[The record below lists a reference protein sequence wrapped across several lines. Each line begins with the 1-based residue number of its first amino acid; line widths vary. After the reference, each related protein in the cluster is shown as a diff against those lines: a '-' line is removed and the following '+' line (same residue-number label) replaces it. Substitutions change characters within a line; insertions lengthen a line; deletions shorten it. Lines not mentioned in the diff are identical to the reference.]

1 VPTRRRR
8 TGAGLCHPINSRRRK
23 PKARL
28 THARALLDITATGLL
43 LVAATTMCRAQIVAP
58 SQVTPQS
65 LRPDSGGRNRG
76 IAVSGQSAL
85 TPPVGAE
92 NLDLLVGDVRVDGAF
107 AELAPL
113 TAAKVREISGKRVS
127 VAQIYAFAQSIEQI
141 HAQAGYILARVVVP
155 PQKLVDRGPL
165 VIVVVD
171 GFIEDIDVTG
181 VPERVSRLVAARLG
195 FLVGLR
201 HLKRDVIERG
211 LLLAG
216 DLPGLKLR
224 STLMRGASDGG
235 TRLVLEGDHDLVTG
249 SLGTD
254 NRLTRSLGTWQ
265 LRGSVAANS
274 ALGFGEQ
281 IYGTAGSGADLSA
294 AVAGNSPLAVYGG
307 GAVIPLGTDGFT
319 INPEYTYSKTR
330 TPQMPGM
337 PASVGTFERFAL
349 RLRDPVVWTRT
360 SSLNVN
366 LSVEYVTQQ
375 LQAPTFGVTLNN
387 DRYGVLRA
395 GPDYATSLPWGA
407 GLRLGA
413 VLSQGLGGRTEGDAT
428 ASGVPLSR
436 AGSAP
441 DFTKITGGVRVS
453 QPLPGDMRFD
463 LIGSGQLS
471 MGKPMMLSEQFALD
485 GTEAVSA
492 FSAGTFNVDQGAT
505 LRGELVR
512 PFAARF
518 DAVAA
523 TVSPYLFGAVGRGW
537 LFDVT
542 AVEQSTINAGA
553 VGFGARSSVD
563 VAAGSPGLSF
573 GLELARQFTDVAG
586 LRQGWRGNVNAM
598 VTF

>member
-1 VPTRRRR
+1 L
-8 TGAGLCHPINSRRRK
+8 GI
-23 PKARL
+23 
-28 THARALLDITATGLL
+28 ATFGTL
-43 LVAATTMCRAQIVAP
+43 LVAAPIMCRAQIAAP

-65 LRPDSGGRNRG
+65 LRPDSGLREQG
-76 IAVSGQSAL
+76 IALPGQSAL

-92 NLDLLVGDVRVDGAF
+92 NLDILVGDVRLDGAF
-107 AELAPL
+107 SELASL
-113 TAAKVREISGKRVS
+113 TAAKAREISGKRVS

-141 HAQAGYILARVVVP
+141 YAQAGYPLARVVVP
-155 PQKLVDRGPL
+155 PQKLVDQGTL

-171 GFIEDIDVTG
+171 GFIEGIDVAG
-181 VPERVSRLVAARLG
+181 VPERVRRVVVARLS
-195 FLVGLR
+195 FLIGR
-201 HLKRDVIERG
+201 RRLKRAAIERG
-211 LLLAG
+211 LLVAG
-216 DLPGLKLR
+216 DIPGLKLR

-235 TRLVLEGDHDLVTG
+235 TRLVLEGEHDLVTG

-254 NRLTRSLGTWQ
+254 DRLSRSLGTWQ

-281 IYGTAGSGADLSA
+281 IYGTAGSGADLRA
-294 AVAGNSPLAVYGG
+294 AVAGLSPLTVYGG
-307 GAVIPLGTDGFT
+307 GAVIPLGTDGLT
-319 INPEYTYSKTR
+319 LNPEYTYSKTQ
-330 TPQMPGM
+330 TPRAPGA
-337 PASVGTFERFAL
+337 PASLGTFERFAL
-349 RLRDPVVWTRT
+349 RLRDPVVWTRS

-366 LSVEYVTQQ
+366 LSVEYVMQQ
-375 LQAPTFGVTLNN
+375 VDAPAFGVTLNS
-387 DRYGVLRA
+387 DRYGVVRA
-395 GPDYATSLPWGA
+395 GPDYAMSLPWGA
-407 GLRLGA
+407 GLQLGA
-413 VLSQGLGGRTEGDAT
+413 ALSQGLGGRTDADAV

-436 AGSAP
+436 AGAGP
-441 DFTKITGGVRVS
+441 DFTKVTGNFRVS
-453 QPLPGDMRFD
+453 QPLLADLRLD

-471 MGKPMMLSEQFALD
+471 LGKPMLRSEQFALD

-492 FSAGTFNVDQGAT
+492 FAAGTFNVDQGAT

-518 DAVAA
+518 DAVGA
-523 TVSPYLFGAVGRGW
+523 TVSPYLFGSVGRGW

-553 VGFGARSSVD
+553 VGLGARSTVD